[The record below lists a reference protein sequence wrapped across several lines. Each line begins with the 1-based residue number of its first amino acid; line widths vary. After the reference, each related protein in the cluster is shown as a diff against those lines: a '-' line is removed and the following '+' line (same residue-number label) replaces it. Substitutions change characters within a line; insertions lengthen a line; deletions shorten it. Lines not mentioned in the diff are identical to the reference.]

1 MAQKAIPVIIIFA
14 PTACGKTACAR
25 EIFGTRS
32 LSHFKGQGEVVS
44 ADSQSA
50 YKFLDIGT
58 AKPTAEEC
66 AELPHHLVDVV
77 TPDVQFGLG
86 EWFDGAEEACAEIA
100 GRGKLPLIVGGTGFY
115 IRNFILGLPVTP
127 QSTPEMHEKL
137 QARLRAEGGPALYE
151 ELQKL
156 DPKSA
161 EKINVHDEYRITRAL
176 EVYYLCG
183 KPLSSYAL
191 PTKPRE
197 KYSFCT
203 IILTREKEEL
213 YKRID
218 DRVDQM
224 FAAGLADEVSGL
236 VAKGYTKES
245 PGMKAIGYSEF
256 FLPDMN
262 VEQIKA
268 QIKLDSR
275 HYAKK
280 QYTFMRDI
288 PGAVA
293 IAADDR
299 SAVEQEIIRFM
310 QKSENKSL

>member
-32 LSHFKGQGEVVS
+32 LSHFKGCGEVVS

-50 YKFLDIGT
+50 YKYLDIGT

-86 EWFDGAEEACAEIA
+86 EWFDGAENACEEIWS
-100 GRGKLPLIVGGTGFY
+100 RGKLPLVVGGTGFY

-127 QSTPEMHEKL
+127 QSTPEMHAAL
-137 QARLRAEGGPALYE
+137 QRRLKEEGGAALYE

-183 KPLSSYAL
+183 KPLSSFVL
-191 PTKPRE
+191 PSVPRK
-197 KYSFCT
+197 KYNFCT

-213 YKRID
+213 YQRIN
-218 DRVDQM
+218 DRVEQM
-224 FAAGLADEVSGL
+224 FSLGLAGEVRGL
-236 VAKGYTKES
+236 VARGYTEQS

-256 FLPDMN
+256 FIPN
-262 VEQIKA
+262 KSVGQIQE

-288 PGAVA
+288 PGAVTV
-293 IAADDR
+293 AADDFA
-299 SAVEQEIIRFM
+299 AVEKIINNFVYTT
-310 QKSENKSL
+310 